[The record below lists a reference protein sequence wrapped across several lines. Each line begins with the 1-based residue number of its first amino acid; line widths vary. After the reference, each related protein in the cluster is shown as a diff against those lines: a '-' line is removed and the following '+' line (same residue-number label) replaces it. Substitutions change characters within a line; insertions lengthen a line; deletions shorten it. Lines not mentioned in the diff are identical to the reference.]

1 MRELACQEHSALLEL
16 GNLSYVFVANFIF
29 SSAAHMFSFANFSK
43 KGPMS
48 FDVALLLL
56 AV

>member
-48 FDVALLLL
+48 FDVA
-56 AV
+56 AQKR